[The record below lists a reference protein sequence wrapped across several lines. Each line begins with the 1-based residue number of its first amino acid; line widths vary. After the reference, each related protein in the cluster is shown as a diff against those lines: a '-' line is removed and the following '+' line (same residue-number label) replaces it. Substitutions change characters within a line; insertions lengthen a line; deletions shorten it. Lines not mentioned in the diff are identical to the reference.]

1 MNNPGR
7 DGLRYRAVAYSRIPC
22 AFRWAE

>member
-7 DGLRYRAVAYSRIPC
+7 DGLRYRAVAL
-22 AFRWAE
+22 